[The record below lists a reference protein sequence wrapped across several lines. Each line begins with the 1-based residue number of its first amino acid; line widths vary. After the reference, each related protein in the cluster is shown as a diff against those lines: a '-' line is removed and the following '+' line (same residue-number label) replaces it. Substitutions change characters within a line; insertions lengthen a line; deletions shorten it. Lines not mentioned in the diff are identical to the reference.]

1 MFFNFLINCLHLA
14 DDNVA
19 YIYADWYEGTGA
31 IIGAIVPLL
40 SSLAFVLLFYYVWSR
55 VKATTTLH
63 WLLMGGLNMLV
74 SFALNLFIGKAFL
87 SNYLNDMY
95 TATNETDY
103 YNMYLTVSSWPYT
116 TDLWIFAVNGIIWS
130 AVFYFVLSVILKTW
144 SPVYNIP
151 FGKKHKKSNN

>member
-14 DDNVA
+14 DNDVA
-19 YIYADWYEGTGA
+19 YIYAPWYEGTGA

-40 SSLAFVLLFYYVWSR
+40 SSLVFVFLFYYAWSR

-74 SFALNLFIGKAFL
+74 SFALNLFIGKASL
-87 SNYLNDMY
+87 SNYIYEQGDEFESLR
-95 TATNETDY
+95 
-103 YNMYLTVSSWPYT
+103 LTISTWPYS

-151 FGKKHKKSNN
+151 FGKKHKKSKN

>member
-14 DDNVA
+14 DNDVA
-19 YIYADWYEGTGA
+19 YIYAPWYDGTGA

-40 SSLAFVLLFYYVWSR
+40 SSLVFVFLFYYVWSR

-74 SFALNLFIGKAFL
+74 SFALNLFIGKASL
-87 SNYLNDMY
+87 SNYIFEQGDEFESLR
-95 TATNETDY
+95 
-103 YNMYLTVSSWPYT
+103 LTVNSWPYS

>member
-14 DDNVA
+14 DNDVA
-19 YIYADWYEGTGA
+19 YIYAPWYDGTGA

-74 SFALNLFIGKAFL
+74 SFALNLFIGKASL
-87 SNYLNDMY
+87 SNYIYEQGDEFESLC
-95 TATNETDY
+95 
-103 YNMYLTVSSWPYT
+103 LTVSSWPYT